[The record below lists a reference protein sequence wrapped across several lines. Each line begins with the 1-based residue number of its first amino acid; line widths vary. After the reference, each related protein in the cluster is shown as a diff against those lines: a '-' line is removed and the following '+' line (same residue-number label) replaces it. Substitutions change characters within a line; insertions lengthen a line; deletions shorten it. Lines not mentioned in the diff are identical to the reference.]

1 MSEGRD
7 EKKAERMAR
16 KAETKRAKEEASA
29 ETKRAKE
36 EARAEK
42 QAELEAARKLE
53 LERFGAEVA
62 RANFA
67 NKTITIRQRGYV
79 SVGGMFSASSNYE
92 RLISIEASGDV
103 SKKSGAGRGVGAV
116 MTGGLNLLGSNKRG
130 DVYLTI
136 VTDSQTYAL
145 REDPPTASNM
155 KSSKKLEAA
164 GNAILKTLA
173 ASQSQEPAAGT
184 PGVRERL
191 SELNDLLADG
201 LITQEEFDRK
211 RMALIDEL

>member
-67 NKTITIRQRGYV
+67 NKTITIRQRGYC
-79 SVGGMFSASSNYE
+79 
-92 RLISIEASGDV
+92 L
-103 SKKSGAGRGVGAV
+103 GRWHV
-116 MTGGLNLLGSNKRG
+116 LGELQLRTPDIHRG
-130 DVYLTI
+130 KWGRI
-136 VTDSQTYAL
+136 
-145 REDPPTASNM
+145 
-155 KSSKKLEAA
+155 
-164 GNAILKTLA
+164 
-173 ASQSQEPAAGT
+173 
-184 PGVRERL
+184 
-191 SELNDLLADG
+191 
-201 LITQEEFDRK
+201 QEEWRRARSRCGD
-211 RMALIDEL
+211 DGGPQSPWV